1 MRGSLKIACVAR
13 ALGLALLM
21 AVIGATSLA
30 PQASAESR
38 YGKQKVVYHIN
49 YPGGDG
55 AKAYIRALRNVQ
67 NHITAVGKDNITVK
81 VVLHGDGVDLL
92 KEAVGNAKLQGE
104 VTSLK
109 TQNTSF
115 VVCNNT
121 LVGRKI
127 DPDKDLFEV
136 FKEDIV
142 PSGVAELSYLQGQG
156 YTYIK
161 P

>member
-1 MRGSLKIACVAR
+1 MYAR
-13 ALGLALLM
+13 RLIGLAA
-21 AVIGATSLA
+21 AVLA
-30 PQASAESR
+30 ALAAFSPGSASADGR

-49 YPGGDG
+49 YTGAEGD
-55 AKAYIRALRNVQ
+55 KAYIRALRNVQ
-67 NHITAVGKDNITVK
+67 NHITAVGRDNIEVK
-81 VVLHGDGVDLL
+81 IVLHGDGVDLL
-92 KEAVGNAKLQGE
+92 KVAMTNDKLQAE

-115 VVCNNT
+115 AVCNNT
-121 LVGRKI
+121 LTGLKI
-127 DPDKDLFEV
+127 DPGKDLFEV

-142 PSGVAELSYLQGQG
+142 PSGVAELSYLQGRG